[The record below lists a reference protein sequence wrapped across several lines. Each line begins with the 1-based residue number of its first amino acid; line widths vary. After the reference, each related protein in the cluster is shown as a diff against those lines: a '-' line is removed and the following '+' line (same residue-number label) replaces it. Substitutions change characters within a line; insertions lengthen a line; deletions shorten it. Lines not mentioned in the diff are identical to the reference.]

1 MFNKIDEL
9 RDEAYEAMEVEE
21 GKVDKT
27 EALDIIAT
35 HIMLC
40 AEELKKAG
48 YSIEDFEY

>member
-1 MFNKIDEL
+1 MYNRIDGL
-9 RDEAYEAMEVEE
+9 EE
-21 GKVDKT
+21 EKDKAVNNERCEVDKA

-40 AEELKKAG
+40 AEELKRAG

>member
-9 RDEAYEAMEVEE
+9 MDEAIEAEE
-21 GKVDKT
+21 GKVDKA
-27 EALDIIAT
+27 EALDIIVT

-40 AEELKKAG
+40 AEELKRAG

>member
-9 RDEAYEAMEVEE
+9 RKESIEE
-21 GKVDKT
+21 CKVDKT

>member
-9 RDEAYEAMEVEE
+9 RDEAIEAEK
-21 GKVDKT
+21 GKVDKA

-40 AEELKKAG
+40 AEELKRAG
-48 YSIEDFEY
+48 YSIKDF